1 MLSAGMGVNAFDSNP
16 GHQAYKDIRHG
27 HLCVIFSIQFKI
39 QIFKM
44 TTLMEAEPASLL
56 QDFGVE
62 KRCLLSSG
70 MSRPVDKP
78 QARLFKWL
86 TKPK

>member
-1 MLSAGMGVNAFDSNP
+1 MRVNAFDSNP

-27 HLCVIFSIQFKI
+27 EDHDEGSCTLFMGHYDL
-39 QIFKM
+39 KM
-44 TTLMEAEPASLL
+44 TTSMEAEPASLL

-70 MSRPVDKP
+70 MSRLADKP
-78 QARLFKWL
+78 
-86 TKPK
+86 